1 VSELLLL
8 GVSHKT
14 APVELRER
22 VALPEGQGS
31 EQFLRELAGD
41 ADIQEAVVISTCN
54 RTEVYVVTA
63 DPVEAE
69 SRVLG
74 LLARRGG
81 IRPTALAGSIYAYR
95 NCDAARH
102 LYRVAAGLES
112 MIVGEHEIQGQVRR
126 SYDNA
131 VAIGTTGPLSNRVF
145 GAALSTGGRVRS
157 ETGIAD
163 GRTTLPTVAV
173 DLIREPLGDLG
184 NREVLILGTG
194 EMAELSARALAVAGA
209 RLTFVANRRRE
220 SALALASRFGGH
232 VAALEDL
239 PEQLA
244 TTDVLFGATASPHP
258 IIGPDELAEVMRAR
272 HGRPLLLVDIAV
284 PRDIDPL
291 CSQLD
296 GVTRYDLD
304 DLQGAVERN
313 MKVRHAETD
322 RAEAIIE
329 EEIQRFAGWLG
340 SLEAMPTIAAL
351 RERGDAIVDGVLADN
366 ANRWE
371 DLSDADRER
380 VEVIARTVMKRLLHE
395 PTLRLRRT
403 EDGRAHARLQILR
416 DLFGLDDSE
425 LPAEGGDADSG
436 DVRDLRERKHRA

>member
-95 NCDAARH
+95 NCDAARQ

-112 MIVGEHEIQGQVRR
+112 MIVGEHEVQGQVRR

-145 GAALSTGGRVRS
+145 GAALSTGGRVRA

-173 DLIREPLGDLG
+173 DLVREHLGDLG

-194 EMAELSARALAVAGA
+194 EMAELSARALAAAGA

-220 SALALASRFGGH
+220 HALALAARFEGH

-258 IIGPDELAEVMRAR
+258 IIGADELAEVMRAR
-272 HGRPLLLVDIAV
+272 RGRPLLLVDIAV

-366 ANRWE
+366 ASRWE

-425 LPAEGGDADSG
+425 LPAEDRDAGSG